1 VANSEKIK
9 RAAAVT
15 DVVLEGCQQA
25 LQALQAPQWT
35 NGAGVLTDPNMV
47 RANLHRAQEAIDNAL
62 DAMNGVD
69 WPREQDYG

>member
-1 VANSEKIK
+1 
-9 RAAAVT
+9 
-15 DVVLEGCQQA
+15 
-25 LQALQAPQWT
+25 LQAPQWT

-69 WPREQDYG
+69 WPREQDYE